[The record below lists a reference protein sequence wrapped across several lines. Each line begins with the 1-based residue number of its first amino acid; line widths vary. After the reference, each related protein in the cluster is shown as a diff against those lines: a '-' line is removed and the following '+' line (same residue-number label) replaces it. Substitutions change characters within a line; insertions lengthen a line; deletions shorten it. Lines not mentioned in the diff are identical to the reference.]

1 MQQRI
6 WPRAFQYFS
15 NVKVFLISLCMIIA
29 LFLSGIFYLLYVKT
43 TEQFSQRM
51 REQASTYA
59 DLLLHMKNW
68 NYDYGG
74 VYVEKGAGVESNR
87 YLLGLGLDPDI
98 RAEYGRILT
107 SRNHAIMIDEIS
119 RLSERNDGTRFRAVS
134 RKPLSPMN
142 TPDETEK
149 TALRQFEQGSRE
161 FFRIEADTAGNPR
174 FRYLQ
179 PLFVE
184 ASCME
189 CHRSQ
194 GYHVGSVIGAI
205 SISTPATQMLQE
217 IGANRKLI
225 FAAAAVTIALLV
237 GIIYFLTWRLVIKL
251 DDAQKQLKK
260 LASTDE
266 LTGLK
271 NRRHIMQRLGEE
283 FERSTRLNEPLCV
296 IILDIDHF
304 KQINDTHGHP
314 CGDQVLKQVALSISD
329 SLRRY
334 DSIGRI
340 GGEEF
345 LIVMPGAF
353 LEDARTLAE
362 RQLHTIRTESFS
374 DGQNTFSLTISAG
387 VSMLTPADKQVSS
400 LIKRAD
406 SALYAAKQNGR
417 DQVMVA

>member
-1 MQQRI
+1 MPQQI
-6 WPRAFQYFS
+6 WPRSFQYFR
-15 NVKVFLISLCMIIA
+15 NVKMFLISLCVIIA
-29 LFLSGIFYLLYVKT
+29 LFLCGIFYLLYAKT
-43 TEQFSQRM
+43 TDLLSERM

-87 YLLGLGLDPDI
+87 YLLGLGVNPDVH
-98 RAEYGRILT
+98 AEYGRVLT
-107 SRNHAIMIDEIS
+107 LRNHAIMMDEIS

-134 RKPLSPMN
+134 RKPLSPGN
-142 TPDETEK
+142 VPDETEK

-161 FFRIEADTAGNPR
+161 FSRIEVDASGKPR
-174 FRYLQ
+174 FRYLL

-205 SISTPATQMLQE
+205 SVSTPATQMMDE
-217 IGANRKLI
+217 IGTNKKLVI
-225 FAAAAVTIALLV
+225 AAAVLTITLLV
-237 GIIYFLTWRLVIKL
+237 GIVYFLTWRLVIKL

-271 NRRHIMQRLGEE
+271 NRRQIMQRLGEE
-283 FERSTRLNEPLCV
+283 FERSTRLDEPLCI

-304 KQINDTHGHP
+304 KRVNDTFGHP
-314 CGDQVLKQVALSISD
+314 CGDQVLKQVALRISD

-334 DSIGRI
+334 DSVGRI

-345 LIVMPGAF
+345 MIVMPGAF

-362 RQLHTIRTESFS
+362 RQLHTIRNESFS
-374 DGQNTFSLTISAG
+374 DGQNTFSLTVSAG
-387 VSMLTPADKQVSS
+387 VSMLTASDKHVTT

-406 SALYAAKQNGR
+406 NALYAAKQNGR